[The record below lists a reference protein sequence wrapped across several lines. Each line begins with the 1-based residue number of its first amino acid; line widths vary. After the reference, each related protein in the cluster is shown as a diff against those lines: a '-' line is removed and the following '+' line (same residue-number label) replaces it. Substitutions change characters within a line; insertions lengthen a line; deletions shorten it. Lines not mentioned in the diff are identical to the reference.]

1 MGERNRT
8 ALRISL
14 VAIMT
19 AVVAVFTLIIRIPS
33 PIGGYISLCDAAVAF
48 AAYAFGPFTGLIAG
62 GLGAAF
68 ADLIGGFPQW
78 AVISFI
84 VHGIEALLMGLIIK
98 KDSSSIAMRI
108 LAAVIAVVI
117 VSGGYLL
124 LTTLFG
130 LTVFSEAVL
139 EVPGNI
145 AQSAVG
151 AVIGLL
157 LYTGVRK
164 AYRQLDELRW

>member
-1 MGERNRT
+1 MAEKNRT
-8 ALRISL
+8 ALRI
-14 VAIMT
+14 I
-19 AVVAVFTLIIRIPS
+19 
-33 PIGGYISLCDAAVAF
+33 
-48 AAYAFGPFTGLIAG
+48 IAG

-68 ADLIGGFPQW
+68 ADLIGGYPQW

-84 VHGIEALLMGLIIK
+84 VHGLEAFLMGLIVK
-98 KDSSSIAMRI
+98 KGSSSIPMRI
-108 LAAVIAVVI
+108 LAAFIAVVI

-139 EVPGNI
+139 EVPANI

-157 LYTGVRK
+157 LYSGVRK
-164 AYRQLDELRW
+164 AYRPLDSLRW

>member
-1 MGERNRT
+1 MAEKNRT

-14 VAIMT
+14 IAIMT
-19 AVVAVFTLIIRIPS
+19 AIVAVFTLVVRIPS
-33 PIGGYISLCDAAVAF
+33 PIGGYISLCDAAVSF
-48 AAYAFGPFTGLIAG
+48 VAYVFGPVSGLIAG

-68 ADLIGGFPQW
+68 ADLIGGYPQW

-84 VHGIEALLMGLIIK
+84 VHGLEAFLMGLIVK
-98 KDSSSIAMRI
+98 KGSSSIPMRI
-108 LAAVIAVVI
+108 LAAFIAVVI

-139 EVPGNI
+139 EVPANI

-157 LYTGVRK
+157 LYSGVRK
-164 AYRQLDELRW
+164 AYRPLDSLRW